1 MTHPGGAD
9 RSRVVDLAARRR
21 KPPAKRVPGEPV
33 AFGVELPA
41 RGDLVFSVAA
51 LTQLITIAD
60 QAGLDAAGD
69 LGNAIAS
76 LRRRL
81 RAHDIGLPPALED
94 MIEGLGDRPAGGADL
109 HLLQG
114 GTS

>member
-1 MTHPGGAD
+1 MTHPGDVSPGPPLGIGRRRRGASWPLLLV
-9 RSRVVDLAARRR
+9 SRRARR
-21 KPPAKRVPGEPV
+21 
-33 AFGVELPA
+33 
-41 RGDLVFSVAA
+41 
-51 LTQLITIAD
+51 
-60 QAGLDAAGD
+60 GLDAAGD

-94 MIEGLGDRPAGGADL
+94 MIDDLGDRPTGGADL

-114 GTS
+114 GSS